1 MLFSLGRQF
10 LSFHPVDDGN
20 RVKLR
25 EREKK
30 KKKKKKKKTPLVNWR

>member
-1 MLFSLGRQF
+1 VKMKK
-10 LSFHPVDDGN
+10 N

-30 KKKKKKKKTPLVNWR
+30 KGKTNRETWTLLD